1 VRVARRHERFRLGG
15 TARLWVDAY
24 SGPVTALGRMVDLSL
39 DGCRV
44 LLQRRIDV
52 NVAGR
57 VGLDVA
63 GTLVWIPVLT
73 RWAQRETDGWMVG
86 CEFDRP
92 TSQKQDLV
100 RDLLEELTSPGGS

>member
-1 VRVARRHERFRLGG
+1 MARRPDRFRLGG
-15 TARLWVDAY
+15 TARLWVDAS
-24 SGPVTALGRMVDLSL
+24 SGPVTALGRVVDLSL

-44 LLQRRIDV
+44 RVQRRIDV
-52 NVAGR
+52 HVAGR

-73 RWAQRETDGWMVG
+73 RWVQPDADGWIVG

-100 RDLLEELTSPGGS
+100 RDLLEELTSPGES